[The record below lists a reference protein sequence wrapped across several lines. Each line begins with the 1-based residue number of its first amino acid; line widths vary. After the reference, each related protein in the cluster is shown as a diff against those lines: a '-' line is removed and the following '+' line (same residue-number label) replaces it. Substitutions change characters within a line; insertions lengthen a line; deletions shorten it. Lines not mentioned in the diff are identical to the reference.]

1 LLRPGRRLAID
12 VGKARIGLA
21 ITDIHAILASP
32 LTTVQR
38 VESVVDSVD
47 AVLQEAAVAGEIFEI
62 YVGVPVNLRG
72 ESTLSTEDSLIFAEA
87 LRANTKVQVRL
98 LDERLTTAMANSQL
112 KQVGK
117 SQKDARSTIDQMA
130 AVAILEFALSVES
143 NTGNEPGLS
152 IEEWRAKY
160 E

>member
-1 LLRPGRRLAID
+1 M
-12 VGKARIGLA
+12 
-21 ITDIHAILASP
+21 
-32 LTTVQR
+32 
-38 VESVVDSVD
+38 
-47 AVLQEAAVAGEIFEI
+47 
-62 YVGVPVNLRG
+62 
-72 ESTLSTEDSLIFAEA
+72 FAEA
-87 LRANTKVQVRL
+87 LRAKTEVPVKL

-143 NTGNEPGLS
+143 NTGNEPGLG

>member
-1 LLRPGRRLAID
+1 MLRPGRRLAID
-12 VGKARIGLA
+12 VGRARIGLA

-32 LTTVQR
+32 LATVQR
-38 VESVVDSVD
+38 VESTVDSVD
-47 AVLQEAAVAGEIFEI
+47 AVLKEAEVTGEILEI
-62 YVGVPVNLRG
+62 YVGVPINLRG
-72 ESTLSTEDSLIFAEA
+72 ESTLSTEDSVTFAEA
-87 LRANTKVQVRL
+87 LDARTEVPVRL
-98 LDERLTTAMANSQL
+98 LDERLTTTMANSQL

-152 IEEWRAKY
+152 IEDWRAKY

>member
-1 LLRPGRRLAID
+1 MLRPGRRLAID
-12 VGKARIGLA
+12 VGRARIGLA

-32 LTTVQR
+32 LATVQR
-38 VESVVDSVD
+38 AESIVESVD
-47 AVLQEAAVAGEIFEI
+47 AVLKEAEVAGEILEI
-62 YVGVPVNLRG
+62 YVGAPVNLRG
-72 ESTLSTEDSLIFAEA
+72 ESTLSTEDSLLFAEA
-87 LRANTKVQVRL
+87 LAAKTEVPVKL

-117 SQKDARSTIDQMA
+117 SQKDARSTIDQIA
-130 AVAILEFALSVES
+130 AVAILEFALSVEN

-152 IEEWRAKY
+152 IEDWRAKY

>member
-1 LLRPGRRLAID
+1 MLRPGRRLAID

-62 YVGVPVNLRG
+62 YVGVPVNLMG
-72 ESTLSTEDSLIFAEA
+72 MSTPSTEDSLIFAQA
-87 LRANTKVQVRL
+87 LRAKTKVQVRL

>member
-1 LLRPGRRLAID
+1 MLRPGRRLAID

-72 ESTLSTEDSLIFAEA
+72 VSTLSTEDSLIFAEA
-87 LRANTKVQVRL
+87 LRAKTEVPVRL

-143 NTGNEPGLS
+143 NAGNEPGLS